1 MLALSLPFFAIIPV
15 LIAVFL
21 YVFAGLKKARIIA
34 VIAQTAFVALAF
46 SLVLASREGEI
57 ITRVGGYDG
66 YLGIILRADTL
77 AAVFVLLTVVI
88 FLAVVIYNL
97 RSEYDHTGRLYWFLL
112 FILEGVLIGLFLT
125 RDFFNVFVLVE
136 VSTVV
141 VVILLMYDRK
151 RRNLFAGMTFI
162 MINIVVMQFFLFGV
176 GYLYMITGVMDM
188 EAATYAI
195 ASMDSTSDL
204 VLPYALIMTSVAA
217 KCSLLPLL
225 TWLPKVN
232 SLTGSR
238 YTIAAIMSGLHV
250 KSGIYLFIRVQD
262 VFGGMA
268 SEFFL
273 IVGIVTAVAGVVLA
287 LSQKDIRLMLAYS
300 TVAQAGLI
308 VAGLSLGGAYF
319 SPVGTYSDTGSLL
332 HIVNHA
338 LIKVALFLA
347 AGMISFRFN
356 TTDITKI
363 RGLYYVSPAI
373 AIANVLAIL
382 GIVGAPFFNGFVS
395 KYFIAYGAAGVLE
408 WVFIAVNLGTVLVFV
423 RYSAIFLGRPLAAIR
438 EVRTDWCRLSV
449 VLGLG
454 VSCVL
459 LGVFGTGAA
468 RFLFGHSVYIMGD
481 GRPFAIS
488 IWGYLE
494 KSLVFFVSLGVGLL
508 AYRYVPVNKGLA
520 MRLRGVQLSFKI
532 LCMSIGVFFGV
543 LLVVVGVL

>member
-21 YVFAGLKKARIIA
+21 YVFAGLKNARIIA
-34 VIAQTAFVALAF
+34 VVAQTAFVALAF
-46 SLVLASREGEI
+46 SLVLASREEEI
-57 ITRVGGYDG
+57 ITRVGGYAG

-188 EAATYAI
+188 EAAAYVI
-195 ASMDSTSDL
+195 ANMDSTSDL
-204 VLPYALIMTSVAA
+204 TLPYALIMTSIAA

-238 YTIAAIMSGLHV
+238 YTIMAIMSGLHV

-273 IVGIVTAVAGVVLA
+273 VVGIFTAVAGVVLA
-287 LSQKDIRLMLAYS
+287 LAQKDIRLMLAYS

-308 VAGLSLGGAYF
+308 IAALSAGVGGF
-319 SPVGTYSDTGSLL
+319 SPEVHSDIGAFL
-332 HIVNHA
+332 HIINHA

-363 RGLYYVSPAI
+363 RGLYYLSPPI
-373 AIANVLAIL
+373 AIANILAIL

-395 KYFIAYGAAGVLE
+395 KYFIAYGAGSVME
-408 WVFIAVNLGTVLVFV
+408 WVFIGVNLGTVLVFV
-423 RYSAIFLGRPLAAIR
+423 RYSAIFFGRPIAEIR
-438 EVRTDWCRLSV
+438 KVRTDWCRLSV
-449 VLGLG
+449 VIGLG
-454 VSCVL
+454 VSCIL
-459 LGVFGTGAA
+459 LGVFGTEVA
-468 RFLFGHSVYIMGD
+468 RFLFGRGVYVTGEGI
-481 GRPFAIS
+481 PFAIS
-488 IWGYLE
+488 IRGYIE
-494 KSLVFFVSLGVGLL
+494 KSLIFFVSLGLGYLIYKYVLVKKEWL
-508 AYRYVPVNKGLA
+508 AP
-520 MRLRGVQLSFKI
+520 LRGLQLSFKV
-532 LCMSIGVFFGV
+532 LCLSIGVFFGV
-543 LLVVVGVL
+543 LLVVVGVI